1 LGNGKYDF
9 NSEIV
14 NNLFNNL
21 SKSYQNTLLSLYSEK
36 NGVKKYDLLD
46 DALIRILEKN
56 TGVESGFF

>member
-56 TGVESGFF
+56 TGVGSGFF